1 MMAEPAPFLVGPAE
15 SRAMPWRVITDSDMA
30 SGMAVGDAR
39 LPPRTAGPNR
49 HVHTRED
56 EGVYVITGVLT
67 AEVGD
72 QRYEVGPESFL
83 WMPRGLP
90 HTFANLGD
98 EEVWTVGVIN
108 PGGFEHFFAE
118 IAEYVGSLHGPPDQE
133 VILAINERYGVY
145 PVEGPP
151 LVHAPPH
158 GQNP

>member
-1 MMAEPAPFLVGPAE
+1 MTDTAPFMIGPAE
-15 SRAMPWRVITDSDMA
+15 HRTMPWRVVVDSDRTA
-30 SGMAVGDAR
+30 GMTLGDAR
-39 LPPRTAGPNR
+39 LPARTAGPDR

-72 QRYEVGPESFL
+72 RRYEVGPESFL

-98 EEVWTVGVIN
+98 EEVWSIGLIN
-108 PGGFEHFFAE
+108 PGGFEHFFVE
-118 IAEYVGSLHGPPDQE
+118 IGDYLASLQGPPDQE

-145 PVEGPP
+145 PAEGPS
-151 LVHAPPH
+151 LI
-158 GQNP
+158 